1 MTRSTQPRS
10 RTAQAP
16 LCSRERPLRSFASE
30 DGLAVEGEEMGMVVS
45 AQASD
50 ARLEPAPIRAEWVLE
65 GDPQARSAL
74 LSGSADGM
82 AMTAVWDCTAGAFN
96 WFFGGDE
103 TVHILEGEVIVDD
116 GSGPRTLA
124 AGDVAFFPA
133 GTWAR
138 WEVPRYVKKLAFCR
152 DPLPKPV
159 QALVRTARTLKGML
173 KKGAPAGGLAPAA
186 A

>member
-1 MTRSTQPRS
+1 
-10 RTAQAP
+10 
-16 LCSRERPLRSFASE
+16 
-30 DGLAVEGEEMGMVVS
+30 MGMVVS

-50 ARLEPAPIRAEWVLE
+50 ARLEPAPIRPEWVLE
-65 GDPQARSAL
+65 GAPLARSAV
-74 LSGSADGM
+74 LSGSADGT

-116 GSGPRTLA
+116 GSGPQTLA

-138 WEVPRYVKKLAFCR
+138 WEVPRYVRKLAFCR
-152 DPLPKPV
+152 DPLPKAV
-159 QALVRTARTLKGML
+159 LALVRTVRKLKAML
-173 KKGAPAGGLAPAA
+173 KRGAPAPGGLAPAA